1 MKQKIPVIA
10 TFIDG
15 HVYVDSGAGTA
26 VEGSITLHWNN
37 GDLAGARDYSKEG
50 KLVGIEI
57 LDVLNEISE
66 TVHSE

>member
-1 MKQKIPVIA
+1 MNQKIPAIA

-15 HVYVDSGAGTA
+15 HVYVDFAAGTA
-26 VEGSITLHWNN
+26 VEGSITLHWRN
-37 GDLAGARDYSKEG
+37 GDLAGALDYSEEG

-66 TVHSE
+66 TVNSE